1 MALLHRRL
9 LWGHICYVCFNN
21 VTTFVQWSIIVAK
34 LLIKVYKLSN
44 IT

>member
-9 LWGHICYVCFNN
+9 LWGHICYVCFNT
-21 VTTFVQWSIIVAK
+21 VTFVQWSIIVAK